1 MPDMSLPCSIFFH
14 SAAVTP
20 EGKMMVYGGII
31 KPDPEEAETTR
42 TSDVYSSW
50 ITVPKLKHACWD
62 ALMHYVRNGKIEVP
76 DRIKK
81 LGLPPQYEQRLEQCV
96 WTIFHSYIFFSPFEK
111 ALVLL
116 FMLFFLSYIF
126 LYVKY
131 KSFVSP
137 AKTFYL
143 NGRRAVEEFAKL
155 SFFWDQKLISL
166 LKFQSNRF

>member
-1 MPDMSLPCSIFFH
+1 MMSTLSDEGRLDCAIPKRRRCHVCVQDPSDPAIVFINGGVNEEEAFNDTWRLNLRTLTWTEMPDMSLPCSTFFH

-96 WTIFHSYIFFSPFEK
+96 
-111 ALVLL
+111 
-116 FMLFFLSYIF
+116 
-126 LYVKY
+126 
-131 KSFVSP
+131 
-137 AKTFYL
+137 
-143 NGRRAVEEFAKL
+143 
-155 SFFWDQKLISL
+155 
-166 LKFQSNRF
+166 